1 MGDCRQVQC
10 EWISHRATGRLIDR
24 SIDLSI
30 CMAFREGE
38 RQKEGLGLGSF
49 EKQGK
54 GKEYINRWIDK
65 RTETISLSE
74 GV

>member
-1 MGDCRQVQC
+1 
-10 EWISHRATGRLIDR
+10 
-24 SIDLSI
+24 
-30 CMAFREGE
+30 MAFREEGE
-38 RQKEGLGLGSF
+38 RQKEVLGLGSF
-49 EKQGK
+49 EKESK